1 MDEIPRN
8 KTVLIYY
15 MGIRQFHVSFSEQ
28 VEPDKL
34 SHELAYYNVIRQ
46 PYYVEFL
53 SWIANKIK
61 SKSV

>member
-53 SWIANKIK
+53 S
-61 SKSV
+61 